1 MHIFSEIEPLQGFI
15 AAHRAGRR
23 VAFVPTMGA
32 LHAGHGACV
41 QAARESADDLVAA
54 SVFVNPTQFGAG
66 EDLRAYPRTLDSDA
80 ARLGEWG
87 CDVLFAPSV
96 ATMYPEPQTV
106 WVEPGPLAGPL
117 CGPFRPGHFRGVATV
132 VAKLFRIVRPDV
144 AVFGQKDAQQ
154 ALIVRA
160 MARQLC
166 DAVAI
171 RLVRTVRESDG
182 LAMSSR
188 NAYLSADERARAANI
203 HAALVAAGAALAAGE
218 RDARAVESVAR
229 ETLRRASIERIDYAE
244 VLRAEDLSPL
254 ERLDGRVILAIAAWV
269 GSTRLIDNRVFEVG
283 AREVISDAPL
293 F

>member
-1 MHIFSEIEPLQGFI
+1 MHVFSEIEPLQGFI

-41 QAARESADDLVAA
+41 EAAREDADALVAA
-54 SVFVNPTQFGAG
+54 SIFVNPAQFGAG
-66 EDLRAYPRTLDSDA
+66 EDLHAYPRTLDSDA
-80 ARLGEWG
+80 ARLAEWG
-87 CDVLFAPSV
+87 CDVLFTPSV

-132 VAKLFRIVRPDV
+132 VAKLFGIVRPDV
-144 AVFGQKDAQQ
+144 AVFGAKDAQQ
-154 ALIVRA
+154 ALIVRT

-188 NAYLSADERARAANI
+188 NAYLSADERARAASI
-203 HAALVAAGAALAAGE
+203 HAALVLAGAALAAGE
-218 RDARAVESVAR
+218 RGARAVESTAR
-229 ETLRRASIERIDYAE
+229 ETLRRAGIERIDYAD

-269 GSTRLIDNRVFEVG
+269 GTTRLIDNRVFDVG
-283 AREVISDAPL
+283 AHGVICDAPL